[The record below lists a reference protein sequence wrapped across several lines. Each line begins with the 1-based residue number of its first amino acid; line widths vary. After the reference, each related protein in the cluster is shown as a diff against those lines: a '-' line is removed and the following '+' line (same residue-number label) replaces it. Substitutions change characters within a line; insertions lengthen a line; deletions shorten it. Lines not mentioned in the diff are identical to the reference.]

1 MKVAVGVEVMTKA
14 FDIHWGNKR
23 KVVRILVYVI
33 AIIMLTT

>member
-23 KVVRILVYVI
+23 KIVKLQIY
-33 AIIMLTT
+33 TN